1 MITIATKVQTGT
13 AAFVVAA
20 AAALMPLPAA
30 GAAPAVSFSAPTGLG
45 SALGS
50 AACAV
55 PIFDASGCGGGAATV
70 PGVLYLGGVDPT
82 PPVRNDILT
91 VNPIPV
97 FLLIPVIGG
106 PLAGWWSQLDIEVCV
121 GGASARI
128 GGYGSLTASLGSGC

>member
-1 MITIATKVQTGT
+1 MNTIATKLHTGT
-13 AAFVVAA
+13 AAFAIAA

-30 GAAPAVSFSAPTGLG
+30 SAALAVNFSVPTGLG

-50 AACAV
+50 ATCAV
-55 PIFDASGCGGGAATV
+55 PIFDATGCAGGAATV
-70 PGVLYLGGVDPT
+70 GGVFYLGPNDPT

-91 VNPIPV
+91 LNPIPV
-97 FLLIPVIGG
+97 FLLIPVIGV
-106 PLAGWWSQLDIEVCV
+106 PLAGWWSSLDIEICV